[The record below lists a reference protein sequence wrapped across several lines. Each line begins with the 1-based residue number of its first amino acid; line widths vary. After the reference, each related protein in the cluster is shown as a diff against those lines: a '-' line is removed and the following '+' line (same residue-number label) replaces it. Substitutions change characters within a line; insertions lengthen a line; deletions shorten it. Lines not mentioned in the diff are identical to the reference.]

1 MIELIHKKV
10 ITIKINLINLMIQQV
25 HFLVV
30 ILEWA
35 MDLKVQEIYQE
46 YKHLGVKIKN
56 LLMLPNINLSIFKY
70 KAKILKIWVYN
81 K

>member
-30 ILEWA
+30 ILE
-35 MDLKVQEIYQE
+35 
-46 YKHLGVKIKN
+46 
-56 LLMLPNINLSIFKY
+56 
-70 KAKILKIWVYN
+70 
-81 K
+81 